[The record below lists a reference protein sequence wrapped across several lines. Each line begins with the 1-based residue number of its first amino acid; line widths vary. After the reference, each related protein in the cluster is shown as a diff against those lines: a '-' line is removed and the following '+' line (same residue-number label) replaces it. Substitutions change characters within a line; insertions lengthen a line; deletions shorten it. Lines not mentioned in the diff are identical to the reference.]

1 MPGYL
6 SVGLNMC
13 VQLPDR
19 KYNKVQILKIDV
31 VIKLKMKTFN
41 IAAYNLCFESNHIRL
56 LIQ

>member
-31 VIKLKMKTFN
+31 VIKGGGGGGGGGGFSPDF
-41 IAAYNLCFESNHIRL
+41 C
-56 LIQ
+56 